1 MRYFKRLLKKIF
13 KFIQPIGRFFGRF
26 LSPLSLLLV
35 YFFIVI
41 PTGVFLKLL
50 NKDVLNIKI
59 DKKKDTYWISREEDP
74 NFEEQF

>member
-1 MRYFKRLLKKIF
+1 MQYFKRLLKKIF

-74 NFEEQF
+74 NFEAQF

>member
-1 MRYFKRLLKKIF
+1 MQYFKRLLKKIF
-13 KFIQPIGRFFGRF
+13 KFIQPIGRFFGKF

-50 NKDVLNIKI
+50 RRDVLNIKI
-59 DKKKDTYWISREEDP
+59 DEKKNTYWINRKEDP

>member
-1 MRYFKRLLKKIF
+1 MQYFKRLLKKIF

-50 NKDVLNIKI
+50 SKDVLNIKI

>member
-1 MRYFKRLLKKIF
+1 MQYFKRLLKKIF

>member
-1 MRYFKRLLKKIF
+1 MQYFKRLLKKIF
-13 KFIQPIGRFFGRF
+13 KFIQPIGRFVGRF

>member
-1 MRYFKRLLKKIF
+1 MQYFKRLLKKIF

-50 NKDVLNIKI
+50 RRDVLNIKI
-59 DKKKDTYWISREEDP
+59 DDKKNTYWINRKEDP

>member
-1 MRYFKRLLKKIF
+1 MQSFKRLLKKIF
-13 KFIQPIGRFFGRF
+13 KYIKPIGRFFGRF

>member
-1 MRYFKRLLKKIF
+1 MQYFKRLLKKIF
-13 KFIQPIGRFFGRF
+13 KFIQPIGRFVGRF

-50 NKDVLNIKI
+50 RRDVLNIKI

>member
-1 MRYFKRLLKKIF
+1 MQYFKRLLKKIF

-50 NKDVLNIKI
+50 RKDVLNIKI
-59 DKKKDTYWISREEDP
+59 DEKKNTYWINRKEDP

>member
-1 MRYFKRLLKKIF
+1 MQYFKRLLKKIF
-13 KFIQPIGRFFGRF
+13 KFVQPIGRFFGRF

>member
-1 MRYFKRLLKKIF
+1 MQYFKRLLKKIF

-50 NKDVLNIKI
+50 NKYVLNIKI

>member
-1 MRYFKRLLKKIF
+1 MQYFKRLLKKIF

-50 NKDVLNIKI
+50 RRDVLNIKI
-59 DKKKDTYWISREEDP
+59 DEKKNTYWINRKEDP

>member
-1 MRYFKRLLKKIF
+1 MRYFKKIF
-13 KFIQPIGRFFGRF
+13 KIIFKYLQRIGRFIGKF

-41 PTGVFLKLL
+41 PTGFLLKVF
-50 NKDVLNIKI
+50 NKDVLNIKLN
-59 DKKKDTYWISREEDP
+59 KKKSTYWITRNDDP

>member
-50 NKDVLNIKI
+50 KRDVLNIKI

>member
-1 MRYFKRLLKKIF
+1 MQYFKRLLKKIF
-13 KFIQPIGRFFGRF
+13 KFIQPIGRFVGRF

-41 PTGVFLKLL
+41 PTGVLLKLL

>member
-1 MRYFKRLLKKIF
+1 MQYFKRLLKKIF

-59 DKKKDTYWISREEDP
+59 DKKKNTYWINREEDP

>member
-1 MRYFKRLLKKIF
+1 MQYFKRLLKKIF

-50 NKDVLNIKI
+50 KRDVLNIKI
-59 DKKKDTYWISREEDP
+59 DKKKNTYWINREEDP

>member
-1 MRYFKRLLKKIF
+1 MQYFKRLLKKIF

-41 PTGVFLKLL
+41 PTSVFLKLL

>member
-13 KFIQPIGRFFGRF
+13 KYIQPIGRFIGRF

-41 PTGVFLKLL
+41 PTGIFLKLL
-50 NKDVLNIKI
+50 NKDALNIKI
-59 DKKKDTYWISREEDP
+59 SKKKNTYWISRKEEP

>member
-1 MRYFKRLLKKIF
+1 MQYFKRLLKKIF

-35 YFFIVI
+35 YFFIII

-50 NKDVLNIKI
+50 KRDVLNIKI
-59 DKKKDTYWISREEDP
+59 DKKKNTYWISRKEDP